1 MKRLIPILVLL
12 ISMSAFGQ
20 RDGKMSERIKTQKIA
35 FITEKLDLSVDEA
48 AKFWPVYNEFEA
60 KKSKIR
66 SKDLRSIKMQMRQ
79 NPDMSEKEADE
90 LLDKLMK
97 AENDMHTAKLKLI
110 KDLKKILPSDK
121 IIKLRAAED
130 EFNKKLLEKLK
141 EYREKR
147 RDKHK

>member
-79 NPDMSEKEADE
+79 NPDMTEKEADE

>member
-1 MKRLIPILVLL
+1 MNVLKL
-12 ISMSAFGQ
+12 
-20 RDGKMSERIKTQKIA
+20 KIA

>member
-1 MKRLIPILVLL
+1 
-12 ISMSAFGQ
+12 
-20 RDGKMSERIKTQKIA
+20 
-35 FITEKLDLSVDEA
+35 
-48 AKFWPVYNEFEA
+48 
-60 KKSKIR
+60 
-66 SKDLRSIKMQMRQ
+66 MQMRQ

>member
-1 MKRLIPILVLL
+1 
-12 ISMSAFGQ
+12 MSAFGQ